1 MHSNNENISN
11 INILNKIRNKYL
23 LKAIFDNLLE
33 LKQFQLIKYN
43 KKIQN
48 KIEISLQD
56 FQLFK
61 KIIIE
66 IIPIKKND
74 KNKFINIP
82 KEKKNY
88 YHIYFNKDKK
98 EMKRN
103 YFTQKSKVES
113 IKIVID
119 EKITSLF
126 ELFKRCDCIEKI
138 NFIRFNRS
146 NIKNM
151 NYMFYECSS
160 LKELNLKNFNTDN
173 AINMN
178 YMFYKCS
185 KLKELNLNSFNFN
198 NVIYMKSMFTGCSDE
213 IKNKI
218 RFQFPNLE
226 DEAFL

>member
-11 INILNKIRNKYL
+11 INKLNKIRNKYL
-23 LKAIFDNLLE
+23 LKTIFDNLLE

-48 KIEISLQD
+48 K
-56 FQLFK
+56 
-61 KIIIE
+61 IE

-113 IKIVID
+113 IKII
-119 EKITSLF
+119 KI
-126 ELFKRCDCIEKI
+126 
-138 NFIRFNRS
+138 
-146 NIKNM
+146 
-151 NYMFYECSS
+151 
-160 LKELNLKNFNTDN
+160 
-173 AINMN
+173 
-178 YMFYKCS
+178 
-185 KLKELNLNSFNFN
+185 
-198 NVIYMKSMFTGCSDE
+198 
-213 IKNKI
+213 
-218 RFQFPNLE
+218 
-226 DEAFL
+226 

>member
-11 INILNKIRNKYL
+11 INMLNKIRNKYL

-56 FQLFK
+56 YQLFK

-185 KLKELNLNSFNFN
+185 KLKELNLNSFNFH

>member
-11 INILNKIRNKYL
+11 INKLNKIRNKYL
-23 LKAIFDNLLE
+23 LKTIFDNLLE

>member
-11 INILNKIRNKYL
+11 INMLNKIRNKYL
-23 LKAIFDNLLE
+23 LKTIFDNLLE

-226 DEAFL
+226 DETFL

>member
-11 INILNKIRNKYL
+11 INMLNKIRNKYL

-56 FQLFK
+56 YQLFK

-173 AINMN
+173 VINMN

-185 KLKELNLNSFNFN
+185 QLKELNHNSFNFHS
-198 NVIYMKSMFTGCSDE
+198 VIYMKSMFTGCSDE

>member
-11 INILNKIRNKYL
+11 INKLNKIRNKYL
-23 LKAIFDNLLE
+23 LKTIFDNLLE

-56 FQLFK
+56 YQLFK

-198 NVIYMKSMFTGCSDE
+198 NVIYIKSMFTGCSDE

>member
-11 INILNKIRNKYL
+11 INKLNKIRNKYL
-23 LKAIFDNLLE
+23 LKTIFDNLLE

-185 KLKELNLNSFNFN
+185 KLKELNLNSFNFH

>member
-11 INILNKIRNKYL
+11 INKLNKIRNKYL
-23 LKAIFDNLLE
+23 LKTIFDNLLE

-56 FQLFK
+56 YQLFK

>member
-56 FQLFK
+56 YQLFK

-198 NVIYMKSMFTGCSDE
+198 NVIYIKSMFTGCSDE

>member
-1 MHSNNENISN
+1 MASINKTISS
-11 INILNKIRNKYL
+11 INKLNKINNKYI
-23 LKAIFDNLLE
+23 LKTIFEHLSE
-33 LKQFQLIKYN
+33 LKLFQIIKYN

-48 KIEISLQD
+48 KIEIGLQD
-56 FQLFK
+56 YQLFK

-66 IIPIKKND
+66 IIPLKKND

-103 YFTQKSKVES
+103 YFTQKSKVKK
-113 IKIVID
+113 IKIIID
-119 EKITSLF
+119 EKDTSLF

-160 LKELNLKNFNTDN
+160 LKELNLKNFKTDN
-173 AINMN
+173 VINMN

-185 KLKELNLNSFNFN
+185 SLKELNITSFNFD

-213 IKNKI
+213 IKHKI
-218 RFQFPNLE
+218 RHQFPNLE

>member
-11 INILNKIRNKYL
+11 INKLNKIRNKYL
-23 LKAIFDNLLE
+23 LKTIFDNLLE

-56 FQLFK
+56 YQLFK

-185 KLKELNLNSFNFN
+185 KLKELNLNSFNFH